1 MGTIPIPSIDTVD
14 TCELHLNSI
23 YADMYSHTSLRLT
36 MQSTLINHDSVKYV
50 YNFANPCVGDSESGD
65 DCEAVMHF
73 QFAFSVFRFNSS
85 SFSNAG

>member
-1 MGTIPIPSIDTVD
+1 
-14 TCELHLNSI
+14 
-23 YADMYSHTSLRLT
+23 

-50 YNFANPCVGDSESGD
+50 YNFANPCVGDNESGD